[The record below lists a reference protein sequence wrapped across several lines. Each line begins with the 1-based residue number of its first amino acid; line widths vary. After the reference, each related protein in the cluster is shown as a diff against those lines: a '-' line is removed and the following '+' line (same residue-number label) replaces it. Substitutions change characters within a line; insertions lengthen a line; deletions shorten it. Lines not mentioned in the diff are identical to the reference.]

1 VRHILHLVAFDLKAL
16 RWWFA
21 AWGALLIALV
31 LDYVAWP
38 TPINAPANATAVAKA
53 WLELLG
59 ASEVG
64 LPVLRIGLA
73 VLIAA
78 LVVQRDSLLG
88 TTARWMTMPI
98 SRGQMLTSKLLTGF
112 LTIVLPPTLIAA
124 AAMLLLGL
132 FPGDVVN
139 ASWPVATEHATA
151 VLIAFALA
159 AVTATLTHFV
169 MAVAGGFA
177 VSLLLTTAM
186 TIGPAAWWPD
196 ASIDV
201 GGWHP
206 TVILAMPLVSAFVV
220 VIHQY
225 LTLKTR
231 RSVVIIAC
239 ALVLQAGA
247 IRFVV
252 GEPAAAPTRMVDRA
266 LVDPEKISVTIGL
279 DALVSSSGRRGASQ
293 PGQSLATISTYVKT
307 AGQPASVMLRP
318 VGIESEI
325 AFPGFAPLRY
335 LLEHHYGVLA
345 FDSTHGDDSVHL
357 SIKAALGESVLM
369 RDDQTWPG
377 LRAHR
382 LLLTELPFDIYN
394 RMASAT
400 GTFSANLTFMAFR
413 YRVLAAIP
421 VRPGQSFT
429 LRSQHVS
436 VVSVYR
442 SDNPK
447 KGRDSLRIGVRITSL
462 QGFYSFWPSGGYYL
476 LRNASRRQA
485 VYLTPFDDRWGSR
498 DIPLGAT
505 GPRLNVATY
514 PFGPMWKPSASGQ
527 GLFDDEWMKGAELVL
542 VGPEDLG
549 TLTRR
554 VRVDNFSLRT
564 ARTTWYQR

>member
-1 VRHILHLVAFDLKAL
+1 VRHVLHLVAFDLKAL

-21 AWGALLIALV
+21 AWGALLVALV

-38 TPINAPANATAVAKA
+38 SPINTPANATAVAEG
-53 WLELLG
+53 WLELHR

-78 LVVQRDSLLG
+78 LVVQRDPLLG

-98 SRGQMLTSKLLTGF
+98 SRGQMLTSKLLTVF
-112 LTIVLPPTLIAA
+112 LGLVLPPTLIAA

-139 ASWPVATEHATA
+139 ASWPVAAEHATA
-151 VLIAFALA
+151 VLVSFALA
-159 AVTATLTHFV
+159 VVTATLTHFL

-177 VSLLLTTAM
+177 LFLLCTTAV
-186 TIGPAAWWPD
+186 TFGPAAWWPD
-196 ASIDV
+196 ASIDL
-201 GGWHP
+201 GGWRP
-206 TVILAMPLVSAFVV
+206 AVMAGMPLVSAFVV

-225 LTLKTR
+225 LTRKTR

-252 GEPAAAPTRMVDRA
+252 GDPAAPPTRMVDRA
-266 LVDPEKISVTIGL
+266 VVDPEKISVTIGL
-279 DALVSSSGRRGASQ
+279 DALVSSAGRRGASQ
-293 PGQSLATISTYVKT
+293 HGQLLAKTSTYLKT

-325 AFPGFAPLRY
+325 VLPGFAPWRY
-335 LLEHHYGVLA
+335 SLEHHYGVLA
-345 FDSTHGDDSVHL
+345 FDPTHGDDSLHL

-369 RDDQTWPG
+369 RDDQRWPG

-442 SDNPK
+442 SDKPK
-447 KGRDSLRIGVRITSL
+447 GDRDSLRIGVRITSL
-462 QGFYSFWPSGGYYL
+462 QGFYSFWSGGYYL
-476 LRNASRRQA
+476 LRNVSRRQA
-485 VYLTPFDDRWGSR
+485 VYLTPFNDRWGSR
-498 DIPLGAT
+498 NIPLGAT
-505 GPRLNVATY
+505 GPFLNVATY

-527 GLFDDEWMKGAELVL
+527 SLFDDEWMKGAELVL
-542 VGPEDLG
+542 VGTEDLG

-564 ARTTWYQR
+564 AQMTWYQR